1 MAFGVCL
8 FPTEARLSSNQNPN
22 NRSPAP
28 SLSSSEPLP
37 ISTPAGLSL
46 MARFAV
52 PEGAS
57 FSFDALLQRIHP
69 AASRVRRLSAATP
82 AIYVAFDLLAAEDGR
97 SCST

>member
-1 MAFGVCL
+1 
-8 FPTEARLSSNQNPN
+8 
-22 NRSPAP
+22 
-28 SLSSSEPLP
+28 
-37 ISTPAGLSL
+37 

-69 AASRVRRLSAATP
+69 TASRVRRLSAATP

-97 SCST
+97 SLLDLTLSERRPLLKRFAGKFFSKGGRIRLSPAGAKSDLLRLLK

>member
-8 FPTEARLSSNQNPN
+8 FATEARLSSNQNPN
-22 NRSPAP
+22 NRSPATSP
-28 SLSSSEPLP
+28 SSSEPLP

-69 AASRVRRLSAATP
+69 AASRVRRLSGTP